1 MSFFAQ
7 GPVRSEDVDTV
18 LGRARHRSTVVMAVV
33 GLGYTVLALRA
44 VPLMLMPDDRLQA
57 QAATQ
62 FQEAKEVRAPRGDI
76 LARDGTVLATTVRMP
91 GLHADPSHIPQGRID
106 EISLELSRL
115 IPVEADV
122 IAEQLSRSHR
132 QDVLLSE
139 QISPDAIAPIEAL
152 DRALNEDMEEKK
164 NLFWSPEEPV
174 RYYPGRE
181 LGAQVL
187 GIVARN
193 GTGVEGIES
202 RLDSD
207 LKGSTFRFLQ
217 ERDRRGRSIS
227 TELETRS
234 RAHAGDS
241 VTTTLDPYVQRAA
254 EDALDELVERSEP
267 LSATAVVMDVRTGEI
282 LAIAN
287 RPTTNPNDRAGR
299 DSAKMRN
306 HAVADAH
313 EPGSVL
319 KPFVVALAVE
329 DGLVSPESLIDCEG
343 GRFSIGRT
351 TIRDDHAHGVV
362 TVSEVVKYSSNI
374 GTAKLAFEL
383 GAERVIGGLKD
394 FGFTRYTGVPLP
406 AEVPGFLRDPATIK
420 PIELATTAFGQGM
433 TATALQL
440 ASGLQTLGNGG
451 VRMQPLLV
459 TRIEDRHGQLE
470 FSARPEELGRPISQ
484 LTAEQTVQMM
494 ATVFE
499 DGGTGQR
506 IRIPGYTAAGK
517 TGTAQKVVD
526 GRYSPTARVASFI
539 AVAPATDPRIAIV
552 VMADTPTKG
561 SRYGG
566 TVSGPAFQLIA
577 ERTLRYLGVA
587 PDRLDEDPLPAV
599 QAEETLSLP
608 PVAELSWT
616 ESGEL
621 RIPDFSGMSMRD
633 VLVAVDGSG
642 LSLAVRGSGSA
653 SSQSPPPGSPLR
665 PGDRLEVRFD

>member
-1 MSFFAQ
+1 MSLFPQ
-7 GPVRSEDVDTV
+7 GPVRPEDRDAV
-18 LGRARHRSTVVMAVV
+18 LGRARYRATVVMAFVA
-33 GLGYTVLALRA
+33 LGYTVLAIRA
-44 VPLMLMPDDRLQA
+44 VPLMLMPDDRLA
-57 QAATQ
+57 AKAATQ

-91 GLHADPSHIPQGRID
+91 GLHADPSRIP
-106 EISLELSRL
+106 EAAVSELSVRLASL
-115 IPVEADV
+115 IPVEADA
-122 IAEQLSRSHR
+122 IAEQLRRHHR
-132 QDVLLSE
+132 QDVLISE
-139 QISPDAIAPIEAL
+139 QIPPGAIDAIEAL
-152 DRALNEDMEEKK
+152 DRDIDDKH

-193 GTGVEGIES
+193 GTGLEGIES
-202 RLDSD
+202 RLDAD

-217 ERDRRGRSIS
+217 QRDRRGRSIS

-234 RAHAGDS
+234 RAHAGDT
-241 VTTTLDPYVQRAA
+241 VTTTLDPFVMRAA

-287 RPTTNPNDRAGR
+287 RPTTNPNDQVGR
-299 DSAKMRN
+299 DTTKMRN

-319 KPFVVALAVE
+319 KPFVVALAVD
-329 DGLVSPESLIDCEG
+329 DGLVGPESLIDCEG
-343 GRFSIGRT
+343 GRYRIGRT
-351 TIRDDHAHGVV
+351 TIKDDHAHGVV

-374 GTAKLAFEL
+374 GTAKLAFDL
-383 GAERVIGGLKD
+383 GAERVISGLKD
-394 FGFTRYTGVPLP
+394 FGYTQRTGVRLP
-406 AEVPGFLRDPATIK
+406 AEVAGFLRNPATIK

-440 ASGLQTLGNGG
+440 ASGMQTLGNGG

-459 TRIEDRHGQLE
+459 TRVEDRHGQLE
-470 FSARPEELGRPISQ
+470 YAARPEELNRPVSED
-484 LTAEQTVQMM
+484 TADKVVAMM
-494 ATVFE
+494 ATVFD

-506 IRIPGYTAAGK
+506 IRVPGYTAAGK

-526 GRYSPTARVASFI
+526 GHYSPTARVASFV

-552 VMADTPTKG
+552 VMADTPSKG

-587 PDRLDEDPLPAV
+587 PDRLDEDELQAV
-599 QAEETLSLP
+599 EDEVDLEVAP
-608 PVAELSWT
+608 IVAELSWT

-621 RIPDFSGMSMRD
+621 RIPDFTGMSMRD

-642 LSLAVRGSGSA
+642 LSLAVRGSGAA
-653 SSQSPPPGSPLR
+653 SSQSPPPGSPLG